1 MREGALVL
9 LLTTV
14 MGGEIIVVAALAMRV
29 WMLFGELFAAGLSL
43 ATWPGGWRRRR
54 INDAGAATTAEAQTV
69 EGPVAGA
76 ALDGETI

>member
-1 MREGALVL
+1 
-9 LLTTV
+9 
-14 MGGEIIVVAALAMRV
+14 MGGEIIVVAALAMRL

-54 INDAGAATTAEAQTV
+54 INDPGAAEAQTGAKATAV
-69 EGPVAGA
+69 EGPVAGT